1 MKRFFTNLKAMATK
15 MLAVA
20 LVGVAAV
27 ACAEAYDDTDLRN
40 QVADLAQR
48 VSDLE
53 DRLDNEVVA
62 LRALIDQKVALAEV
76 AADGAWQFTL
86 ADGKTLTLYPEYVEN
101 GLTVVTEGGVQYW
114 AKVEGNTVTVLK
126 DAAGNKV
133 AVHNA
138 PVPELRVNAEGAIEV
153 SIDGGATWV
162 ATQAPSLFAAIDVK
176 DNMACM
182 TLQNGEVLK
191 FALYEQV
198 NFSINGNALF
208 VAPAASEK
216 VAMTLD
222 GIVEIIPLVVPN
234 GWSVAIDGLVM
245 TVTAPAEVEVE
256 EDNGG
261 GIAPLSA
268 GASANAATGIVKVLA
283 ISKEGKSVVAN
294 LYVNAAPAGAM
305 SMKVIGDKVVF
316 TNYKE
321 TIVDYDM
328 ENDWAPI
335 YGPAPIA
342 YTAFPAGEYTVESF
356 LAAKSAYNYKYEVVY
371 LDGVSGTESL
381 PVAEV
386 LAAACGVEA
395 INPGDAYTVL
405 AWDDKTWPLEAK
417 SVMMSSYAYTSIN
430 VAVSGVTFK
439 DAQLDVTFEG
449 FDGFKVVLY
458 DTTYGQNAKEDF
470 QMWQMY
476 ASQGQTWGVD
486 KTAAFSGSVFE
497 IDPYVM
503 PYANR
508 VYALYYLPL
517 SALKNPA
524 DYTWDDVQY
533 VTFKTKNYTS
543 GGMLQPTFGEYE
555 PTSYQYFE
563 VEVAPATGAYMTH
576 ATYFT
581 AAQLAQLSGDNLVA
595 EIIAKGYMAA
605 GEDPIFLSN
614 DSALLPGTT
623 VTVAAISIDQN
634 GKYGPVVTKEV
645 STKAMDY
652 SSSTIEITGWNV
664 NVSREMSTSKSS
676 YTFGLNITGEVQ
688 NVYVRLIQTN
698 DYTNLEKE
706 ISNASVAVV
715 TDDLGGN
722 YVPVENL
729 QINDEGLY
737 APYGRVKAVPYPSS
751 PNYFPQTN
759 VGLAYGKT
767 YLLFV
772 VGVGADG
779 KPTQIAYKEFDTF
792 IPMTIVYADDARWTA
807 SKPTVAL
814 GATETLGTM
823 YDMLKENWDM
833 WYNMLV
839 NEYGYPEE
847 EAKAYMEMMVAYG
860 ELQDPEKLTA
870 EEKVAPASLNA
881 TFTVTP
887 GAGAVKCLVKYDSNG
902 NFKEIA
908 PRVWI
913 DNMVAD
919 AEAAPEDG
927 MISEYMIYEITGET
941 TFTAQSV
948 AGHVTSYIYVTW
960 QDAEGNWYETVETIM
975 HKGIYDL

>member
-114 AKVEGNTVTVLK
+114 AKVEGNIVTVLK

-176 DNMACM
+176 ENMACM

-234 GWSVAIDGLVM
+234 GWSVAVDGLVM

-256 EDNGG
+256 EDYGG

-268 GASANAATGIVKVLA
+268 GASANAATGVVKVLA
-283 ISKEGKSVVAN
+283 ISKEGKAVVAN
-294 LYVNAAPAGAM
+294 LYVNAAPEGAM
-305 SMKVIGDKVVF
+305 SMKVIGDQVVF
-316 TNYKE
+316 TNNRIGYVGYDYE
-321 TIVDYDM
+321 TW
-328 ENDWAPI
+328 EPI
-335 YGPAPIA
+335 YGPLPIA

-356 LAAKSAYNYKYEVVY
+356 LKAKNSTYDYKYEV
-371 LDGVSGTESL
+371 LLLEGVSGTKSI
-381 PVAEV
+381 PVAEL
-386 LAAACGVEA
+386 LAETCEVET
-395 INPGDAYTVL
+395 IKPGEAYTIL
-405 AWDDKTWPLEAK
+405 AWDDDAWPQEANI
-417 SVMMSSYAYTSIN
+417 VMMSTYTYTNIE
-430 VAVSGVTFK
+430 VAVSNTTFK

-449 FDGFKVVLY
+449 FDGCKVVLY
-458 DTTYGQNAKEDF
+458 DTTYGQNAQEDF

-476 ASQGQTWGVD
+476 ASQGQPWGVD
-486 KTAAFSGSVFE
+486 MTANYSGSVF
-497 IDPYVM
+497 DLSSDVR

-524 DYTWDDVQY
+524 DYAWEDVQY
-533 VTFKTKNYTS
+533 VTFKTKNYAA
-543 GGMLQPTFGEYE
+543 GGMLQPTIGD
-555 PTSYQYFE
+555 PSVDYQNFY
-563 VEVAPATGAYMTH
+563 VEVTPAEGAYMTH
-576 ATYFT
+576 AWYFT
-581 AAQLAQLSGDNLVA
+581 ATEMANLTDEALVA
-595 EIIAKGYMAA
+595 EIVAKGYLRGGSAVI
-605 GEDPIFLSN
+605 DLYN
-614 DSALLPGTT
+614 DEALMPGTT
-623 VTVAAISIDQN
+623 VTIAAISVDQN
-634 GKYGPVVTKEV
+634 GKYGPIVKKECSTQGIQYSAVTV
-645 STKAMDY
+645 
-652 SSSTIEITGWNV
+652 EITDWNLATP
-664 NVSREMSTSKSS
+664 SRSMTINDSS
-676 YTFGLNITGEVQ
+676 YTFGVNVSGELA
-688 NVYVRLIQTN
+688 NVYMYLITN
-698 DYTNLEKE
+698 WNQYMTVEKE
-706 ISNASVAVV
+706 AAKIAVNILDSSVSKYIPLADVA
-715 TDDLGGN
+715 
-722 YVPVENL
+722 
-729 QINDEGLY
+729 INEAGKY
-737 APYGRVKAVPYPSS
+737 APVGKTGPSYS
-751 PNYFPQTN
+751 PKYM
-759 VGLAYGKT
+759 GLEYGKE
-767 YLLFV
+767 YCLAIF
-772 VGVGADG
+772 GVDAEG
-779 KPTQIAYKEFDTF
+779 KPTNVACQVFDTYV
-792 IPMTIVYADDARWTA
+792 PMTVVYADDARWTA

-814 GATETLGTM
+814 GATEVLGTM
-823 YDMLKENWDM
+823 YDVLKENWDFF
-833 WYNMLV
+833 YNMLV
-839 NEYGYPEE
+839 NDQGYTEE
-847 EAKAYMEMMVAYG
+847 EAKAFMEMMVSYG

-870 EEKVAPASLNA
+870 EEKAAPASLNA

-887 GAGAVKCLVKYDSNG
+887 GAGAVKCLVKYSSDG
-902 NFKEIA
+902 NFDEIA
-908 PRVWI
+908 
-913 DNMVAD
+913 
-919 AEAAPEDG
+919 
-927 MISEYMIYEITGET
+927 
-941 TFTAQSV
+941 
-948 AGHVTSYIYVTW
+948 
-960 QDAEGNWYETVETIM
+960 
-975 HKGIYDL
+975 